1 MDSYTFKKK
10 WTWQGIL
17 HTSRWSVWVSLKL
30 IYSFYYFINW
40 LCWWFNS
47 QNILSLLLA
56 VVFSLLLLLFVVVV
70 CLLFVLCTHRYIS
83 GANFFGEIIE
93 WFGFAMASNF
103 SLSSITFLIFTI
115 ANLAPRA
122 AQHHDWYLNK
132 FQKNNKNTKFQQ
144 YPKDRTALIPFV
156 W

>member
-1 MDSYTFKKK
+1 MIQLTKY
-10 WTWQGIL
+10 
-17 HTSRWSVWVSLKL
+17 SL
-30 IYSFYYFINW
+30 SSS
-40 LCWWFNS
+40 CGC
-47 QNILSLLLA
+47 LLL
-56 VVFSLLLLLFVVVV
+56 VFCCCLLLLFV

-93 WFGFAMASNF
+93 WFGFALASNF

-122 AQHHDWYLNK
+122 GQHHDWYLNK
-132 FQKNNKNTKFQQ
+132 FQKKSNRSTKFQQ

>member
-1 MDSYTFKKK
+1 MTRDTTYLTVVCLSKFEINLFFSIILLIDCADDSTHK
-10 WTWQGIL
+10 I
-17 HTSRWSVWVSLKL
+17 
-30 IYSFYYFINW
+30 
-40 LCWWFNS
+40 
-47 QNILSLLLA
+47 
-56 VVFSLLLLLFVVVV
+56 FSLFFLRLSSPCYCCLLLLFVCLFV
-70 CLLFVLCTHRYIS
+70 CLLLFVLCTHRYIS

-93 WFGFAMASNF
+93 WFGFALASNF

-122 AQHHDWYLNK
+122 KQHHDWYLNK
-132 FQKNNKNTKFQQ
+132 FQKKNKNTKFQQ